1 MTAAEIRRGARSIV
15 ELPKN
20 ASVQRDFH
28 LEAGSYRDRN
38 GSVFYHDG
46 EIFRGI
52 SARAL
57 ANWERLIG
65 TRFFQDFTSR
75 GNIVQTER
83 VGQPIAGN
91 GSEAWA
97 AVLKHASIPFVSY
110 PYEWTYG
117 MLKDAA
123 LLHLDLMLAALEE
136 GFILKDSS
144 AYNVQWRG
152 AQPVFI
158 DIPSFEVLEEGQ
170 PWVAYRQFCEL
181 FLYPLMLQ
189 AYKGTDF
196 RPWLRG
202 SLDGIPARSLR
213 PLLSGRDLMRPGV
226 MMHVVAQN
234 ALQRRYSGK
243 ERNVRGTLAQAGFDK
258 MLIVRNVRNL
268 RKIVAR
274 MMPAGYNTEW
284 SDYARTHSYG
294 DAEYE
299 AKCAFVRDA
308 ASLHRWR
315 CVWDLGCNAGTFSRI
330 AAEHAD
336 YVVAMDGDW
345 MVLEHLYQEQKVRPD
360 RASILPLVVNLSDP
374 SPGQGWRGMERK
386 SLPERGRPDLTL
398 CLALIH
404 HVVISANIP
413 MADFIGWLA
422 GFDTALVI
430 EFVGRDDEMVE
441 TLLRNKDDQY
451 DDYRLDVFES
461 LLADH
466 FDVRQSRPLK
476 GGKRS
481 IYFALPRS

>member
-1 MTAAEIRRGARSIV
+1 MTAVGSRSGALSIV
-15 ELPKN
+15 ELPRN
-20 ASVQRDFH
+20 ASVEHAFN

-57 ANWERLIG
+57 ANWKRLIA
-65 TRFFQDFTSR
+65 TRFFQDFTAR
-75 GNIVQTER
+75 GSIVRTER
-83 VGQPIAGN
+83 VSQPIVGKGA
-91 GSEAWA
+91 EAWP
-97 AVLKHASIPFVSY
+97 AVLRHATVPFISY

-123 LLHLDLMLAALEE
+123 LLHLDLMLAGLDE

-144 AYNVQWRG
+144 AYNVQWHG

-189 AYKGTDF
+189 AYKGIDF

-202 SLDGIPARSLR
+202 SLDGISAGSLR
-213 PLLSGRDLMRPGV
+213 PLLSLRDLMRPGV
-226 MMHVVAQN
+226 MTHVAAQN
-234 ALQRRYSGK
+234 ALQRHYSGK
-243 ERNVRGTLAQAGFDK
+243 ELNVRNALAQAGFDK
-258 MLIVRNVRNL
+258 TLIVRNVRNL
-268 RKIVAR
+268 RKIILQ
-274 MMPAGYNTEW
+274 MTPGGSKTEW
-284 SDYARTHSYG
+284 SDYTHSYG
-294 DAEYE
+294 EAEYE

-308 ASLHRWR
+308 AGLRRWR
-315 CVWDLGCNAGTFSRI
+315 RVWDLGCNRGTFSRI

-336 YVVAMDGDW
+336 YVAAMDGDW
-345 MVLEHLYQEQKVRPD
+345 MALEHLYQEQKDRPD
-360 RASILPLVVNLSDP
+360 RDSILPLVVNLSDP
-374 SPGQGWRGMERK
+374 SPGQGWRGTERK
-386 SLPERGRPDLTL
+386 SLPDRGRPDLTL

-404 HVVISANIP
+404 HIVISANIP
-413 MADFIGWLA
+413 MADFIRWLA
-422 GFDTALVI
+422 DFGTGLVI

-451 DDYRLDVFES
+451 DDYRLDVFET
-461 LLADH
+461 LLSQY

-476 GGKRS
+476 GGKRP